1 MWNYDQKEIQKKI
14 QHGQITRW
22 TCNYQHGEKI
32 VFCQKINLV
41 AAYTQRII
49 VQSEYKKE
57 LHY

>member
-1 MWNYDQKEIQKKI
+1 MVRSQDGWV
-14 QHGQITRW
+14 IT
-22 TCNYQHGEKI
+22 NMEKKI

-49 VQSEYKKE
+49 VQPEYKKE

>member
-1 MWNYDQKEIQKKI
+1 MWNYDQKEIQKKFSMVRSQDGWAI
-14 QHGQITRW
+14 A
-22 TCNYQHGEKI
+22 NMEKKI

-49 VQSEYKKE
+49 VQPEYKKE